1 MSSDV
6 RSYNLSNEKR
16 DLSDVLSTIIEKSPN
31 FIRWFPLVGTC
42 KSKKYEWLEEWV
54 RPKTVAYS
62 EYNQSTGVFTVASA
76 SGWAVGD
83 YIHIKGDNAVLKV
96 TATTDTTITVTFVA
110 TNGSDYTTLSEIPTT
125 AGVLCY
131 DSHPIGESSN
141 DAPGSFE
148 QSGTEYNTTQI
159 FRRDI
164 KQSGTALATE
174 VYGQENTM
182 EHQIVRTAYRI
193 QSDINHALIFGTR
206 NLRTENSDGLM
217 AGLNYYGN
225 QPGGLSVDAN
235 GKALDAKILNDAA
248 MAVSDCGVYPTVILC
263 SPIMCRVIS
272 AINHCQL
279 TRTAQDTERGSFVAE
294 IVNDTTGHLMSV
306 QAEPEL
312 NESDVWVI
320 DPSGFGLVNMNGRA
334 LYGFDSTGP
343 ADDAKRYTMIGEMTA
358 QFKNA
363 KQRLCRIKNL
373 KNPRLALE
381 QLDMYASR
389 NYIVNEYV
397 PVKNLTENS
406 SSSSS
411 SE

>member
-1 MSSDV
+1 MSDYTKSF
-6 RSYNLSNEKR
+6 NLVNEKR
-16 DLSDVLSTIIEKSPN
+16 DLTDVLSTIIERSPN
-31 FIRWFPLVGTC
+31 FIRWFPLIGSC
-42 KSKKYEWLEEWV
+42 RSKKLEWLEEWV
-54 RPKTVAYS
+54 RPKTIAYS
-62 EYNQSTGVFTVASA
+62 AYTKETGTFTVADST
-76 SGWAVGD
+76 GWEVGD

-96 TATTDTTITVTFVA
+96 TSITATTIVVSFVA
-110 TNGSDYTTLSEIPTT
+110 GNGSEYTAIGDIPTA

-131 DSHPIGESSN
+131 DSHPIGEASN
-141 DAPGSFE
+141 DAPGGFE

-159 FRRDI
+159 FRREV
-164 KQSGTALATE
+164 KQSGTSLATA
-174 VYGQENTM
+174 VYGNENTM
-182 EHQIVRTAYRI
+182 DHQIVRAAYRI

-206 NLRTENSDGLM
+206 NLRDNSSDGLM
-217 AGLNYYGN
+217 AGLNFFGN

-248 MAVSDCGVYPTVILC
+248 MAVSDCGTYPSVILC

-294 IVNDTTGHLMSV
+294 IVNDTTGHLMTV
-306 QAEPEL
+306 HAEPEL

-320 DPSGFGLVNMNGRA
+320 DPSGFGLVNMEGRG
-334 LYGFDSTGP
+334 LFGFDSTGP
-343 ADDAKRYTMIGEMTA
+343 ADDAKRYTLLGELTA

-381 QLDMYASR
+381 DVTTYAQR
-389 NYIVNEYV
+389 NYIVNEFV
-397 PVKNLTENS
+397 PTKEVTG
-406 SSSSS
+406 
-411 SE
+411 